1 MAVTLKKIAE
11 LAGVSIGTVD
21 RALNH
26 RKGVNKEVAER
37 IREIADSLGYAPNIA
52 AKALVMR
59 RKALKIG
66 VIIHTVKH
74 PFFEEV
80 YRGVIDASKE
90 IKDYGVSVIVKYGM
104 GFDVDNQLQLIEE
117 LVADGISG
125 LAIVPLHDER
135 IIKRIESLQQDGIE
149 VALMVSDE
157 PADCLASVSCD
168 PYKVGKT
175 ACGLVNLMAG
185 GQCKLLYATAPLGIL
200 NNIERLRGLKD
211 TITEKYNGIELK
223 AVCELPNDNLR
234 TYAESLR
241 ILNGQ
246 KDIDVIIGAVGY
258 YDGFL
263 RAIEESSLYGKVR
276 VVALDQ
282 SAPVLKGMA
291 KGLVAATIIQH
302 PYLQGKRVIDTIF
315 QKIAMGKAPE
325 TGKLLIENDIRI
337 RENIAGI

>member
-1 MAVTLKKIAE
+1 MAVTVKKIAE

-21 RALNH
+21 RALNN

-37 IREIADSLGYAPNIA
+37 IRKIAESLGYSPNIA
-52 AKALVMR
+52 AKALVTR

-80 YRGVIDASKE
+80 YRGVTDAAEE
-90 IKDYGVSVIVKYGM
+90 IRDYGVSVIVKYGK
-104 GFDVDNQLQLIEE
+104 GFDVENQLQLIEE
-117 LVADGISG
+117 LVADDISG

-135 IIKRIESLQQDGIE
+135 IRKRIEALQHDGIE

-175 ACGLVNLMAG
+175 ACGLVNLMTQG
-185 GQCKLLYATAPLGIL
+185 RCNLLFATAPLGIL

-211 TITEKYNGIELK
+211 AIREKHPGIRLMG
-223 AVCELPNDNLR
+223 VCELPNDHLR
-234 TYAESLR
+234 IYAEGVKALEAQR
-241 ILNGQ
+241 
-246 KDIDVIIGAVGY
+246 DIDVIIAAVGY

-263 RAIEESSLYGKVR
+263 QAIQDSPLCGKVR
-276 VVALDQ
+276 VIALDQ
-282 SAPVLKGMA
+282 SQPVIRGLQS
-291 KGLVAATIIQH
+291 GLVAATVIQH
-302 PYLQGKRVIDTIF
+302 PYIQGKRVIDIIF
-315 QKIAMGKAPE
+315 QKIAMGKAPD
-325 TGKLLIENDIRI
+325 TKKLFIENDIRI
-337 RENIAGI
+337 CENIS